1 MSVHPGGWGSVCPP
15 RCVPPHPL
23 ACPSVWVSGYASGCP
38 SGGGVCLSSW
48 VALYQGVHLSRV
60 LSPCP
65 SGWLLGRVCPPLW
78 VLISPLGCP
87 SVPLGVPLSFWGV
100 CPYFWASVC
109 PWRCLPECTLILLGL
124 HLPPSWWPSVPRSLC
139 PHVPP
144 PPPDT
149 TYMPLPTMY
158 QPCAHLPSSPR
169 PASSHPASPLCP
181 VPRSGCPF
189 SPTVTCPGLHVWR
202 VEKLGLVEV
211 PEATRSVFLG
221 DGYLVLRSRTRQPP
235 TLHLWLGE
243 PQRAR
248 GTGGT
253 GGLSSGGH

>member
-1 MSVHPGGWGSVCPP
+1 MFVCPSWGLGF
-15 RCVPPHPL
+15 CLSSQVCSPPSL
-23 ACPSVWVSGYASGCP
+23 GLSICLGVWLCLRVSIWWR
-38 SGGGVCLSSW
+38 CLSSW

-65 SGWLLGRVCPPLW
+65 SGCLLQCLSILLHVPLSLRVSPCPSGCLLGRVCPPLW
-78 VLISPLGCP
+78 VLISPLGCL

-100 CPYFWASVC
+100 CPYFWASIC

-158 QPCAHLPSSPR
+158 EPCAHLPLLTLPCLLPPR
-169 PASSHPASPLCP
+169 FTPLPCPPQWVPLQAHCHLPRAPRLAGGEAGAGGGPRGHP
-181 VPRSGCPF
+181 
-189 SPTVTCPGLHVWR
+189 WR
-202 VEKLGLVEV
+202 LLG
-211 PEATRSVFLG
+211 
-221 DGYLVLRSRTRQPP
+221 
-235 TLHLWLGE
+235 
-243 PQRAR
+243 
-248 GTGGT
+248 
-253 GGLSSGGH
+253 